1 MARLL
6 IDFAGRQQLGSH
18 KFLIIR
24 GMMKNSALILSC
36 VAACYGTC
44 LPLRAH
50 PAHAE
55 PVNYPYVVG
64 FERFHSSLDDDEYL
78 AQGGLILL
86 NELNCVACHAPP
98 ASLAGLLP
106 GVLATNLDGV
116 ASRMDPTQLELFIRN
131 PRFLKRDTLMPG
143 AFAGPDRDL
152 AEVTA
157 LKHYL
162 MTLREELPD
171 YPTGDV
177 DAGRRLYHR
186 IGCAACHAPEIGY
199 RPDHLA
205 PAVELEMTG
214 LPSVPMNL
222 ADIYSLPGLTHF
234 LLDPLKHRPSGRMP
248 DFHLTVAE
256 AADLAAYLKAGPG
269 LVLPETLTQAMQGDG
284 PFLLDPLL
292 AKTGESLFFSKNCV
306 ACHLQPGK
314 TDRDGDRDGDRVQS
328 SLPLESLNPKLEM
341 GCFAER
347 SPGGSVPYFGLD
359 VVQKRAIAAAL
370 VRLKSMAPQN
380 DRVRVD
386 WQFKLLNCYAC
397 HERGGTGGTETSRE
411 VYFASVGSVDPRLGR
426 AGFLPP
432 NLDRVGD
439 RLTVDWLERI
449 FTGQRG
455 GGRVRPYLD
464 SRMPLY
470 KLTDTAMLPR
480 LLADIDDI
488 VRSDLPPSAADG
500 FPAGEVLPLAKA
512 KGSDCLNCHQ
522 LGGVGPSDWPGFLLD
537 DSKKRL
543 RSGSQV
549 QHPYGMLEQGR

>member
-6 IDFAGRQQLGSH
+6 TDTTGAGEPDSRTLRLFSGIMGDAV
-18 KFLIIR
+18 LVLVGI
-24 GMMKNSALILSC
+24 ALSC
-36 VAACYGTC
+36 VTC
-44 LPLRAH
+44 LPLQAH

-98 ASLAGLLP
+98 ASLARLLP
-106 GVLATNLDGV
+106 GLVATNLDGV

-143 AFAGPDRDL
+143 SFAGPDRDL

-205 PAVELEMTG
+205 PSVELELTG

-269 LVLPETLTQAMQGDG
+269 LVLPETLTEALQGDA
-284 PFLLDPLL
+284 PFLLDPAL
-292 AKTGESLFFSKNCV
+292 AKAGGELFHSKNCV
-306 ACHLQPGK
+306 ACHVPPGK
-314 TDRDGDRDGDRVQS
+314 SERDQVQP
-328 SLPLESLNPKLEM
+328 SLSLESLDPKSEL

-347 SPGGSVPYFGLD
+347 PPGGSVPYFGLD

-370 VRLKSMAPQN
+370 VRLKTMAPQN
-380 DRVRVD
+380 VRAQVD
-386 WQFKLLNCYAC
+386 WQFKILNCYAC

-411 VYFASVGSVDPRLGR
+411 VYFASVGSVDPALGR

-432 NLDRVGD
+432 ILDRVGD

-449 FTGQRG
+449 LTGQRG

-470 KLTDTAMLPR
+470 KLTDTVMLPR
-480 LLADIDDI
+480 LLADTD
-488 VRSDLPPSAADG
+488 RSDPLAAPADG
-500 FPAGEVLPLAKA
+500 IPASEVLPLAKA
-512 KGSDCLNCHQ
+512 KDSDCLNCHQ
-522 LGGVGPSDWPGFLLD
+522 LGGNGPDDWPGFLLD
-537 DSKKRL
+537 DAKKRL
-543 RSGSQV
+543 RTGTRV
-549 QHPYGMLEQGR
+549 QHPYGMLEPGR

>member
-1 MARLL
+1 MRNTV
-6 IDFAGRQQLGSH
+6 FA
-18 KFLIIR
+18 IVC
-24 GMMKNSALILSC
+24 A
-36 VAACYGTC
+36 AACCGNC
-44 LPLRAH
+44 LPLQAH

-98 ASLAGLLP
+98 GSLAGLLP
-106 GVLATNLDGV
+106 GLVATSLDGV

-143 AFAGPDRDL
+143 SFAGPDRDL

-205 PAVELEMTG
+205 ASVELEMTG

-222 ADIYSLPGLTHF
+222 ADIYSLPSLTHF

-248 DFHLTVAE
+248 DFRLTVGE

-269 LVLPETLTQAMQGDG
+269 LVLPEMLIEALQGDT
-284 PFLLDPLL
+284 PFLLDPAL
-292 AKTGESLFFSKNCV
+292 AKVGGALFLSKNCV
-306 ACHLQPGK
+306 ACHASPGK
-314 TDRDGDRDGDRVQS
+314 SERNQIQR
-328 SLPLESLNPKLEM
+328 SLSLESLNPKSEL

-347 SPGGSVPYFGLD
+347 PPGGGVPYFGLD

-370 VRLKSMAPQN
+370 VRLKTMAYQ
-380 DRVRVD
+380 DIRAKVD
-386 WQFKLLNCYAC
+386 WQFKVLNCYAC
-397 HERGGTGGTETSRE
+397 HERGGTGGIETSRE
-411 VYFASVGSVDPRLGR
+411 VYFAAVGSVNPTLGR

-449 FTGQRG
+449 LTGQRG

-470 KLTDTAMLPR
+470 NLADTAMLPR
-480 LLADIDDI
+480 LLADID
-488 VRSDLPPSAADG
+488 RSDLPPSPSDG
-500 FPAGEVLPLAKA
+500 FPASEVLPLAKA
-512 KGSDCLNCHQ
+512 KDSDCLNCHQ
-522 LGGVGPSDWPGFLLD
+522 IGGVGPDDWPGFLLD
-537 DSKKRL
+537 DARKRL
-543 RSGSQV
+543 RSGSRV
-549 QHPYGMLEQGR
+549 QHPYGMLEPGR